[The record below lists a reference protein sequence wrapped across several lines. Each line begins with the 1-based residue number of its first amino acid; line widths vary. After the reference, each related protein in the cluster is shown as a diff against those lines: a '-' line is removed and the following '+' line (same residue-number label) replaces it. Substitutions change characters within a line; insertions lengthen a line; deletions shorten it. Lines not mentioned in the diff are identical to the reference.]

1 MSHKII
7 ILLGFPGSGKST
19 AAKKLAE
26 RLNYKLYDFDDRVP
40 EFMQQK
46 MKKGDIITEEDREKC
61 TDILIKDLE
70 EISENT
76 VVVCT
81 LIKDEHRKKVL
92 DKLDNPLLFFLE
104 ASYETLL
111 QRLSQRK
118 DHFLKHNLLQK
129 LWNMSEPIS
138 VPYHPI
144 NAEMDPDAIVEDI
157 IKIIEK

>member
-26 RLNYKLYDFDDRVP
+26 RLNYKLYDFDDHIP

-46 MKKGDIITEEDREKC
+46 MKKGEIITEDDREKC

-76 VVVCT
+76 VVACT
-81 LIKDEHRKKVL
+81 LIKDKHRGKVL
-92 DKLDNPLLFFLE
+92 DKLDNAKLFFLE
-104 ASYETLL
+104 ASYKTLL

-118 DHFLKHNLLQK
+118 DHFLKQNLLQK
-129 LWNMSEPIS
+129 VWNLNEPLS
-138 VPYHPI
+138 VPYHLI
-144 NAEMDPDAIVEDI
+144 NAEMDPEAIVEDI
-157 IKIIEK
+157 MKIIEE